1 MTTASQKRAAEKRA
15 AEEQAAEEAA
25 AFKAAEAAEADQH
38 AVVEGQAD
46 QAAGAGSDVEQDVNG
61 QGDSTEGAEAPNR
74 ADTLAKFATGE
85 TPEHAPAPAA
95 PEIVDTASALDLG
108 GDRLAVVVFDYYAV
122 RVDGRYRRIP
132 KGTVIK
138 GTAELVERGVA
149 IGGLKEL
156 EEG

>member
-1 MTTASQKRAAEKRA
+1 MATASQKRAADKRA
-15 AEEQAAEEAA
+15 AEELAAEEAA
-25 AFKAAEAAEADQH
+25 AAKTAEAAEADQTT
-38 AVVEGQAD
+38 VVEGQTD
-46 QAAGAGSDVEQDVNG
+46 QAAGTGSDVEQDVNG
-61 QGDSTEGAEAPNR
+61 DGDSTEGAEAPNR

-85 TPEHAPAPAA
+85 TPEQAPAPAE
-95 PEIVDTASALDLG
+95 PEVIDTDSALDWG

-122 RVDGRYRRIP
+122 KVDGRYRRVS

-138 GTAELVERGVA
+138 GTDELVERGVA